1 MSTHNILSLDTW
13 FSVGARR
20 RPRGVYEWIFTPF
33 AVAIG
38 VWVITAATAII
49 ISPWTL
55 CVIFFSGISA
65 LAFLTTGPFQNSS
78 VEKPSILDM
87 AFSLISIL
95 TGVYFALNAPIIINR
110 IVLLDE
116 LTQLDIIFGTVVL
129 LLTLEIT
136 RRTTGLG
143 LTLIVVLFILYNLF
157 GHNLSGVLQH
167 GEIDYLH
174 FLEITIFTTDGVLGL
189 PVRVAATYAFM
200 FVMFGTV
207 LHACGGGDFFF
218 NFAAAISGRSP
229 GGPAK
234 VAVISS
240 GMYGMLSGSP
250 TSDVVT
256 TGSITIP
263 IMKRL
268 GYRGAHA

>member
-87 AFSLISIL
+87 AFFWYCSLFLIKRHKGL
-95 TGVYFALNAPIIINR
+95 YYF
-110 IVLLDE
+110 
-116 LTQLDIIFGTVVL
+116 IFQ
-129 LLTLEIT
+129 
-136 RRTTGLG
+136 
-143 LTLIVVLFILYNLF
+143 N
-157 GHNLSGVLQH
+157 S
-167 GEIDYLH
+167 
-174 FLEITIFTTDGVLGL
+174 
-189 PVRVAATYAFM
+189 
-200 FVMFGTV
+200 
-207 LHACGGGDFFF
+207 
-218 NFAAAISGRSP
+218 
-229 GGPAK
+229 
-234 VAVISS
+234 
-240 GMYGMLSGSP
+240 
-250 TSDVVT
+250 
-256 TGSITIP
+256 
-263 IMKRL
+263 
-268 GYRGAHA
+268 